1 MTNKKDP
8 ILITIREKQTLEQAL
23 EEKKLEK
30 DLKLIERIEKEENT
44 KSENDENWSTVPS

>member
-23 EEKKLEK
+23 EGKKLEK
-30 DLKLIERIEKEENT
+30 DLKLIERIEKVEKP
-44 KSENDENWSTVPS
+44 KSENDEN

>member
-1 MTNKKDP
+1 MENYEESLHYIMRHYKVDMT
-8 ILITIREKQTLEQAL
+8 L

-44 KSENDENWSTVPS
+44 KSENDEN